1 VGKYIF
7 HTELGAQAGRELFV
21 GRKLFAVK
29 KVKKKKTFIAFSFL
43 FFSESSFKLWVFLLL
58 FLFQKISIALKTI
71 KKNGSKERDI
81 SHVIGS

>member
-29 KVKKKKTFIAFSFL
+29 KVKKKKKTFIAFSFL

-71 KKNGSKERDI
+71 KKKWQ
-81 SHVIGS
+81 

>member
-29 KVKKKKTFIAFSFL
+29 KVKKNIHCFFFSFL
-43 FFSESSFKLWVFLLL
+43 FGKQLQTLGFFIIIFVSKDFYCFENY
-58 FLFQKISIALKTI
+58 QKKWQ
-71 KKNGSKERDI
+71 
-81 SHVIGS
+81 